1 MAPQQY
7 KSLAPDEVEHFLTH
21 GWIKVENAIEPQYI
35 ERFMKDF
42 WARLDY
48 DEHDKSTWKEEYVS
62 LTRHREV
69 RMEEFCPKAWG
80 KIIDIVGGE
89 DRLDPVRE
97 RYAGDAF
104 IINFGT
110 EERAKETPIAPQD
123 KTTWHIDDDWYRL
136 FLDSSGNAL
145 TVIHCYTDVL
155 GDNGGGTTLCE
166 DGIKG
171 ESMESTWIVISNA
184 NSGHVCP
191 IFRWFHFISKFIPSL

>member
-1 MAPQQY
+1 
-7 KSLAPDEVEHFLTH
+7 
-21 GWIKVENAIEPQYI
+21 
-35 ERFMKDF
+35 
-42 WARLDY
+42 
-48 DEHDKSTWKEEYVS
+48 
-62 LTRHREV
+62 
-69 RMEEFCPKAWG
+69 MEEFCPKAWG

-110 EERAKETPIAPQD
+110 EQRTKETPIVPQD

-145 TVIHCYTDVL
+145 TVIHCYTDIL

-171 ESMESTWIVISNA
+171 EFMESIWIIISYT
-184 NSGHVCP
+184 NSGHLCP
-191 IFRWFHFISKFIPSL
+191 IFPRFYFISKLVPSL